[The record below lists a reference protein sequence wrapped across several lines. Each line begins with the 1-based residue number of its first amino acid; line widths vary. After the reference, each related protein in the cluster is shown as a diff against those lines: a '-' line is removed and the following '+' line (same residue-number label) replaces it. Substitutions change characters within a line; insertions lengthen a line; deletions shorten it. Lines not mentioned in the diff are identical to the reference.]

1 VRQGEG
7 AVHAAPAGDGADR
20 AWLADL
26 WRDGWGGDP
35 MYSGGRVH
43 HLAHLKAFIAWEAG
57 RRVGAA
63 TYAPPE
69 GGVAELVSLDALVP
83 GRGVGSLLLQAV
95 RGAVR
100 AQGGRALRVVT
111 TNDNL
116 DALGF
121 YQRRGFRLVALR
133 PGAVD
138 ASRRHKPTIPLVG
151 HHGIRV
157 RDELVLMADLA
168 DEGPSP
174 PPDGGGGDGG
184 GGQP

>member
-1 VRQGEG
+1 MREGEA
-7 AVHAAPAGDGADR
+7 AVYAAPAADGADR
-20 AWLADL
+20 AWLAQL

-43 HLAHLKAFIAWEAG
+43 HLARLEAFIAWEAG

-69 GGVAELVSLDALVP
+69 DGVAELVSLDALVP

-95 RGAVR
+95 SDAVR
-100 AQGGRALRVVT
+100 ARGGRALKVVT

-121 YQRRGFRLVALR
+121 YQRRGFRLMALR

-138 ASRRHKPTIPLVG
+138 VARRHKPTIPLVG
-151 HHGIRV
+151 RHGIPV
-157 RDELVLMADLA
+157 RDELVLIAELA
-168 DEGPSP
+168 GEEPSSF
-174 PPDGGGGDGG
+174 PDSGGDDGAAPG
-184 GGQP
+184 S